1 VKDKES
7 EPAWPLFLGE
17 LDRFLGDDL

>member
-1 VKDKES
+1 VEDKES